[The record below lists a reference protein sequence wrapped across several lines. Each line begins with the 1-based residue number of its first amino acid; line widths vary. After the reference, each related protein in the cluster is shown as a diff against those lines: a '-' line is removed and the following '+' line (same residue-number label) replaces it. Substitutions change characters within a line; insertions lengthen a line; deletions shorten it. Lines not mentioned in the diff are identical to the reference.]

1 MNGRPLTPSQDTN
14 MPAQRSSLVYDREIK
29 IGEEV
34 TVTFSDTSTLTGVL
48 RFYYPNDQIWVIQEG
63 TPEAPT
69 NTHYVKDFW
78 RISKIVP

>member
-1 MNGRPLTPSQDTN
+1 

-29 IGEEV
+29 IGEDV

-63 TPEAPT
+63 T